1 MEGKGFGSSLFL
13 WRCDMIWEIIAL
25 CFASFVLGAVMSYDL
40 LKDEDE
46 EEDQDEL

>member
-1 MEGKGFGSSLFL
+1 
-13 WRCDMIWEIIAL
+13 MIWEIISL

-46 EEDQDEL
+46 EESEEDE

>member
-1 MEGKGFGSSLFL
+1 
-13 WRCDMIWEIIAL
+13 MIWEILGL

-46 EEDQDEL
+46 EEDEDETDN

>member
-13 WRCDMIWEIIAL
+13 WRCAMIWIILVL
-25 CFASFVLGAVMSYDL
+25 CFAAFCLGAIMSYDL

-46 EEDQDEL
+46 EEEDE

>member
-1 MEGKGFGSSLFL
+1 
-13 WRCDMIWEIIAL
+13 MIWEIITL

-46 EEDQDEL
+46 EDDGESDNM